1 MEKVY
6 DEANQIVG
14 NQEMNLYFSDEDL
27 IEMDKKHYIREII
40 SNMIK
45 LNLPI
50 DTISK
55 SVILS
60 IPEVETIIKELAKR
74 DSYQGKRVGE

>member
-6 DEANQIVG
+6 DEANQIAG
-14 NQEMNLYFSDEDL
+14 NHEMNLYFSDEEL

-50 DTISK
+50 DIISK
-55 SVILS
+55 SVNLS
-60 IPEVETIIKELAKR
+60 IPEVETIIKELETK
-74 DSYQGKRVGE
+74 